1 MRKRLAFIGVL
12 VAIVCCWTACKGDV
26 TTTGESILDPDDQI
40 IVLVDTFALQSG
52 IMSSE
57 AITLQADS
65 FLLGEIDT
73 DYGVLRASIL
83 TQVACPEGFRY
94 PEGFVVDSI
103 CLFLYYSSWVGDA
116 NSPMSINAYMMD
128 KQTFR
133 YSGTYN
139 SDLKIEDYC
148 TRDKSILTNRRIVI
162 ASEKRDSIQD
172 SNGDYVPMVRM
183 RVNDDFEQYFGKIT
197 SFTSQ
202 EEFNEQ
208 FKGLL
213 LESSFGSSTVLNVT
227 DVAFG
232 VYYHFSYSKNGRD
245 TIVDDMKAFYAN
257 SEVRTINHFAYQDKE
272 QWVEE
277 LRKDSDV
284 YDYIVAPAGVYTR
297 LRFPIKKISD
307 VIIHNMC
314 NPRSGDTIK
323 RPYVNKAE
331 VRVAVENKFT
341 GASSERGRDNWLQ
354 PADHMLLIREESA
367 PRFFRK
373 KELPSDT
380 CALLCA
386 LTSGVDSLGN
396 TIYYYT
402 YDMSDLL
409 TNYLHPLLAD
419 KSGKET
425 RDSILNMVLVPVTV
439 GTTITNTS
447 ATAITSVREQQT
459 MSATQIR
466 SAKNGM
472 KFEIVYCGF

>member
-1 MRKRLAFIGVL
+1 
-12 VAIVCCWTACKGDV
+12 
-26 TTTGESILDPDDQI
+26 
-40 IVLVDTFALQSG
+40 
-52 IMSSE
+52 
-57 AITLQADS
+57 
-65 FLLGEIDT
+65 
-73 DYGVLRASIL
+73 
-83 TQVACPEGFRY
+83 
-94 PEGFVVDSI
+94 
-103 CLFLYYSSWVGDA
+103 
-116 NSPMSINAYMMD
+116 
-128 KQTFR
+128 
-133 YSGTYN
+133 
-139 SDLKIEDYC
+139 
-148 TRDKSILTNRRIVI
+148 
-162 ASEKRDSIQD
+162 
-172 SNGDYVPMVRM
+172 
-183 RVNDDFEQYFGKIT
+183 
-197 SFTSQ
+197 
-202 EEFNEQ
+202 
-208 FKGLL
+208 
-213 LESSFGSSTVLNVT
+213 
-227 DVAFG
+227 
-232 VYYHFSYSKNGRD
+232 
-245 TIVDDMKAFYAN
+245 
-257 SEVRTINHFAYQDKE
+257 
-272 QWVEE
+272 VEE

-409 TNYLHPLLAD
+409 TNYLHPLVSNEVS
-419 KSGKET
+419 KVSG
-425 RDSILNMVLVPVTV
+425 DSVLTMVLVPVTV
-439 GTTITNTS
+439 KTATTSNS
-447 ATAITSVREQQT
+447 AVAVTAVKEQQT
-459 MSATQIR
+459 MSATKIR

-472 KFEIVYCGF
+472 RFEIVYSGF

>member
-1 MRKRLAFIGVL
+1 MLKRFAFIGVL
-12 VAIVCCWTACKGDV
+12 VAVACCQTACKDDV
-26 TTTGESILDPDDQI
+26 STTGESILEPEDRI
-40 IVLVDTFALQSG
+40 IVLADTFALKSE

-65 FLLGEIDT
+65 FLLGELET

-116 NSPMSINAYMMD
+116 NSPLAINAYMMD
-128 KQTFR
+128 KNTFR
-133 YSGTYN
+133 YSDTYS
-139 SDLKIEDYC
+139 SDLDIDDYC
-148 TRDKSILTNRRIVI
+148 TRDKSILTNHRIVV
-162 ASEKRDSIQD
+162 ASEKRDSVKD
-172 SNGDYVPMVRM
+172 SYGNYVPMIRM
-183 RVNDDFEQYFGKIT
+183 RVNDDFEQYFSAIT

-202 EEFNEQ
+202 EKFNEQ

-232 VYYHFSYSKNGRD
+232 VYYHFSYNKNGRD
-245 TIVDDMKAFYAN
+245 TIVEDMKAFYAN
-257 SEVRTINHFAYQDKE
+257 SEVRTINHFAYQDKQE
-272 QWVEE
+272 WVEE
-277 LRKDSDV
+277 LEKDSDT
-284 YDYIVAPAGVYTR
+284 YNYIVAPAGVYTR
-297 LRFPIKKISD
+297 LRFPIKKIAD
-307 VIIHNMC
+307 DIIDDMRD
-314 NPRSGDTIK
+314 PLTGDTVK

-341 GASSERGRDNWLQ
+341 GSSKDRGRDNWLQ
-354 PADHMLLIREESA
+354 PADYMLLLREESA

-380 CALLCA
+380 CALLSA
-386 LTSGVDSLGN
+386 LTSGVDSVGN

-402 YDMSDLL
+402 YDMSDML
-409 TNYLHPLLAD
+409 TNYLHPLVANEVSKD
-419 KSGKET
+419 SG
-425 RDSILNMVLVPVTV
+425 DSVLTMVLVPVTV
-439 GTTITNTS
+439 KTATTSNS
-447 ATAITSVREQQT
+447 AVAVTAVKEQQT
-459 MSATQIR
+459 MSATKIR

-472 KFEIVYCGF
+472 RFEIVYSGF